1 MSSTKTSVTHFLPEA
16 FGAQA
21 LVGKTKTRRD
31 TQSKTA
37 RTRPTPVPIHTMGAA
52 DSLATAFALKRCF
65 SNHRGGR
72 ATSTSLFA
80 LNQHTGSGQRSFT
93 SSSITSSASSSS
105 EGSSPSLP
113 SLSSE
118 DNSSDNSNELAL
130 TVSSPAMLLNHMA
143 ERYTSTPRVLMEFVD
158 NAIDDAEAFYT
169 RNNDVNVDEVTSQH
183 EEGIGGG
190 GASDGQQAATKDDD
204 SASSFGFYSRKVEIN
219 IFVDRSKKTI
229 RVIDNCR
236 GMRKEVLQRVVLNVG
251 ESKKR
256 GVAFLNGQ
264 YGFGMQAFRTCC
276 ESLTVQTKTS
286 VMDDYAMEIQIGR
299 WQSEGFS
306 VKNIEKSKSPIKE
319 TGTMVILENF
329 DEQWMDDTFSAQ
341 EIAKEIELH
350 FERLLARPGL
360 SINVF
365 EEDAGSIV
373 SIHRCEP
380 FDYGDDKLGII
391 ASISQS
397 VVWPHPEGSDATA
410 NIVPQR
416 VNINLCVAKQ
426 PVNGRI
432 SRFFVNG
439 RRIKEVAGT
448 RSFVQY
454 SKRRWTVWAHPNVL
468 GYLDISNEE
477 GTQHGGA
484 LQPVI
489 TRDEFKR
496 TRYRKK
502 MFEYLIDIC
511 EQKLEKALLQ
521 ANRAQSDNKLVM
533 LENILTNCLAG
544 VSREDNRRRS
554 SDDDLNTTLLG
565 LEPPES
571 GLKIEANGIGTNV
584 ASVEK
589 PLAKKVEAK
598 SEADAAKTSRK
609 KSPSVHQ
616 GFNVRLVRGF
626 PEATVS
632 QDGRRSALIGNTI
645 YVDTEHEDFKGRL
658 KQNRQGHDR
667 FDDRVCGY
675 LATVIAAHYQDRRYV
690 EHGYQPSDSN
700 QAFQDMIGVYVR
712 LEAKLRKNLPTLIRQ
727 MEEMEKSSSVK

>member
-1 MSSTKTSVTHFLPEA
+1 MVAVTTLRRGSLPGARAAGASS
-16 FGAQA
+16 A
-21 LVGKTKTRRD
+21 LR
-31 TQSKTA
+31 SA
-37 RTRPTPVPIHTMGAA
+37 HA
-52 DSLATAFALKRCF
+52 
-65 SNHRGGR
+65 
-72 ATSTSLFA
+72 
-80 LNQHTGSGQRSFT
+80 GSGGSVLKPQAKALLWGSPQRAHQRALPVGAILPRTPQTFT
-93 SSSITSSASSSS
+93 TDANG
-105 EGSSPSLP
+105 GSTAGDDANL
-113 SLSSE
+113 E
-118 DNSSDNSNELAL
+118 L
-130 TVSSPAMLLNHMA
+130 TVSSPALLLNHMA
-143 ERYTSTPRVLMEFVD
+143 ERYSSTPRVLMEFVD
-158 NAIDDAEAFYT
+158 NAIDDAEAFFV
-169 RNNDVNVDEVTSQH
+169 RKEAHQRVGSGRSSAHANANASA
-183 EEGIGGG
+183 GGG
-190 GASDGQQAATKDDD
+190 GGGPTLPSMVSKEAKDTD
-204 SASSFGFYSRKVEIN
+204 SLGGYTRPVEVD
-219 IFVDRSKKTI
+219 IFVNRARKSIK
-229 RVIDNCR
+229 VVDNCR
-236 GMRKEVLQRVVLNVG
+236 GMPQEVLQRVVLNVG

-276 ESLTVQTKTS
+276 ETLTVQTRTAAEAEEEASKS
-286 VMDDYAMEIQIGR
+286 NESNESNEEEGAMAGAAMQIRLDR
-299 WQSEGFS
+299 WQTDGF
-306 VKNIEKSKSPIKE
+306 VVERVARQDSPIKG
-319 TGTMVILENF
+319 TGTMVTLENF
-329 DEQWMDDTFSAQ
+329 DEQWMDETFSAQ

-360 SINVF
+360 CINVM
-365 EEDAGSIV
+365 EEDAEGGV
-373 SIHRCEP
+373 TSIHRCEP
-380 FDYGDDKLGII
+380 FDYTDEKLGVI
-391 ASISQS
+391 AAIDRSIL
-397 VVWPHPEGSDATA
+397 WPPPAEEVQAVKGTSG
-410 NIVPQR
+410 IVPQR
-416 VNINLCVAKQ
+416 VNIRLCVASQ

-468 GYLDISNEE
+468 GFLDISNEE
-477 GTQHGGA
+477 GSSQGGA

-502 MFEYLIDIC
+502 MFEYLIAQC
-511 EQKLEKALLQ
+511 EQTLEQALGQ
-521 ANRAQSDNKLVM
+521 ANKAQSDNKLVV

-554 SDDDLNTTLLG
+554 AGGEGTSLDMLG
-565 LEPPES
+565 LEPPEN
-571 GLKIEANGIGTNV
+571 GLTFDEGAMGTIPGLEKADQQTAEGAQAGGEEA
-584 ASVEK
+584 EK
-589 PLAKKVEAK
+589 KEKKK
-598 SEADAAKTSRK
+598 SAAPKRP

-645 YVDTEHEDFKGRL
+645 YVDTEHEDFRARL

-700 QAFQDMIGVYVR
+700 QAFQDMIDVYVR
-712 LEAKLRKNLPTLIRQ
+712 LEAKLRKNLPSLIRQ
-727 MEEMEKSSSVK
+727 MEEIEKQDIRN